1 MRISDWSSDVCSSDL
16 IPALVLATL
25 AAIIASQAVI
35 TGAYSVTKQAIQLG
49 FLPRMAVRYTSAREA
64 GQIYMPGVN
73 FTLMVAVIAV
83 VEMFG
88 SSSALAG
95 AYGIAVTLTMMTT
108 SFLAFFVM
116 SQHWKL
122 GPVPG
127 AAISMFFLSLDVL
140 MGGGRWEE

>member
-1 MRISDWSSDVCSSDL
+1 MFTKMRLLPV
-16 IPALVLATL
+16 LVLATL

-83 VEMFG
+83 VEMLG

-116 SQHWKL
+116 RSEEHTSELQSL
-122 GPVPG
+122 
-127 AAISMFFLSLDVL
+127 MRLSYAVFRL
-140 MGGGRWEE
+140 EKQKTNK

>member
-1 MRISDWSSDVCSSDL
+1 
-16 IPALVLATL
+16 
-25 AAIIASQAVI
+25 
-35 TGAYSVTKQAIQLG
+35 
-49 FLPRMAVRYTSAREA
+49 
-64 GQIYMPGVN
+64 MPGVN
-73 FTLMVAVIAV
+73 FTLIVAVIAV

-140 MGGGRWEE
+140 MVGGCILKLPDGGWLPLALGAALFELVSAWGGGRAMILENSPDIVRALCRDTVCQSVLILFVAISLK

>member
-49 FLPRMAVRYTSAREA
+49 FLPRMAVRYTSARDA

-95 AYGIAVTLTMMTT
+95 AYGLDVTLTMMTT

-116 SQHWKL
+116 SQHFNL
-122 GPVPG
+122 GQ
-127 AAISMFFLSLDVL
+127 AI
-140 MGGGRWEE
+140 GRSSWRERGVQVGLIAVVA

>member
-1 MRISDWSSDVCSSDL
+1 MIRCPPRSSRTDT
-16 IPALVLATL
+16 LVPYTTRFR
-25 AAIIASQAVI
+25 S
-35 TGAYSVTKQAIQLG
+35 G
-49 FLPRMAVRYTSAREA
+49 FLPRMAVRYTVAREA

-73 FTLMVAVIAV
+73 FTLMGAVIAV

-116 SQHWKL
+116 SDRKS
-122 GPVPG
+122 V
-127 AAISMFFLSLDVL
+127 V
-140 MGGGRWEE
+140 

>member
-1 MRISDWSSDVCSSDL
+1 
-16 IPALVLATL
+16 
-25 AAIIASQAVI
+25 
-35 TGAYSVTKQAIQLG
+35 
-49 FLPRMAVRYTSAREA
+49 MAVRYTSAREA

-95 AYGIAVTLTMMTT
+95 AYGIAVTLTMMTP

-122 GPVPG
+122 GP
-127 AAISMFFLSLDVL
+127 AIGRASCRERVCRYVYISVCAGSLTKK
-140 MGGGRWEE
+140 

>member
-1 MRISDWSSDVCSSDL
+1 
-16 IPALVLATL
+16 
-25 AAIIASQAVI
+25 
-35 TGAYSVTKQAIQLG
+35 
-49 FLPRMAVRYTSAREA
+49 MAVRYTSAREA

-108 SFLAFFVM
+108 SFLSFFEL

-127 AAISMFFLSLDVL
+127 AAISMFFLSFDVL
-140 MGGGRWEE
+140 LVGGCFLQLAAGGWLP